1 MKGAVHLV
9 PVPCVIDRG
18 EIFTGIHLSRGRS
31 RFTCTLA
38 INKSWTRPATAKHS
52 SKNTRVGDGNGGSIV
67 AFNSTRRTLV
77 RNAGDG
83 DGNVVG
89 DVNGG
94 SIVAFNSTRRP
105 LIRNAGVGDGNGGSI
120 VAFNSMRR
128 ILIQNA
134 RAGDANGRS
143 IVAFKA
149 TRRPSFPHIDTAKRE
164 AKYAPAKDPSKANSR
179 SKLIATLPNH
189 TRRPSFLRSD
199 TKKQKAKYARVDDQ
213 KASYVRSSKVLTP
226 CQIREGA
233 FLSAQRHCKACTAQ
247 GPKSEL
253 KISAQRHNKADVK
266 ACAAQGPEMLNSR
279 GGLHFSAATLQSV
292 RQPKEQRSSSV
303 GSSTI

>member
-1 MKGAVHLV
+1 ML
-9 PVPCVIDRG
+9 
-18 EIFTGIHLSRGRS
+18 
-31 RFTCTLA
+31 
-38 INKSWTRPATAKHS
+38 
-52 SKNTRVGDGNGGSIV
+52 
-67 AFNSTRRTLV
+67 
-77 RNAGDG
+77 
-83 DGNVVG
+83 
-89 DVNGG
+89 
-94 SIVAFNSTRRP
+94 
-105 LIRNAGVGDGNGGSI
+105 
-120 VAFNSMRR
+120 RR

-253 KISAQRHNKADVK
+253 KSEFWYVSKARSRSTLIIWSSHGSSKVLTSCHIHEEAFISAQRHNKADVK